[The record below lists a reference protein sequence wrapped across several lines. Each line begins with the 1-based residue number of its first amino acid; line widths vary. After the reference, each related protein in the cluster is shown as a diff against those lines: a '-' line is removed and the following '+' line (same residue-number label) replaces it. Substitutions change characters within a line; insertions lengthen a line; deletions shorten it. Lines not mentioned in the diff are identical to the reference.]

1 MLATRSRLRVCVCRI
16 RRPFIPV
23 PVSFL
28 PSLLRVFVSS
38 FPSVVSSLSAVRR
51 HAYGARNRE
60 RIEKTEKE
68 LVDKQ
73 KHHRDE
79 IQKIQETAKQVQQAA
94 VAKQTQAQQ
103 LVEGQ

>member
-1 MLATRSRLRVCVCRI
+1 VCVR
-16 RRPFIPV
+16 FI
-23 PVSFL
+23 
-28 PSLLRVFVSS
+28 
-38 FPSVVSSLSAVRR
+38 
-51 HAYGARNRE
+51 RE

>member
-1 MLATRSRLRVCVCRI
+1 MLARAHAFVLCVC
-16 RRPFIPV
+16 
-23 PVSFL
+23 
-28 PSLLRVFVSS
+28 FVSS
-38 FPSVVSSLSAVRR
+38 NSFATRVRLLHILPAACCLSLSPSAVVVFV
-51 HAYGARNRE
+51 HVCTFVRE